1 MGNKIDES
9 LASLEKSYQTIRK
22 ILDANKIRDK
32 DSFRNNS
39 TEVIIMMLSVME
51 RQYGHPIDYNKLQ

>member
-32 DSFRNNS
+32 DYFRNNS
-39 TEVIIMMLSVME
+39 TEVIIMLLSVME